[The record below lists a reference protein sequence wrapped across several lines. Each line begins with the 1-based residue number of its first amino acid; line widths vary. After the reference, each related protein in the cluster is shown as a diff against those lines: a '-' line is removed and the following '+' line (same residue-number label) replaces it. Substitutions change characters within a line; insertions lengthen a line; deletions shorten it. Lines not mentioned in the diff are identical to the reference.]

1 MFVDLISPLY
11 VSFIFVDLGFLCIF
25 QICKVIIC
33 VVIGCRSGNYKS
45 LQNLISFSSGA
56 VWNFDALEASSLLFG
71 ATARF

>member
-33 VVIGCRSGNYKS
+33 VVTGCRSGNYKS
-45 LQNLISFSSGA
+45 LQNLISFSSGE
-56 VWNFDALEASSLLFG
+56 VWSFDALEA
-71 ATARF
+71 